1 MSQQRL
7 LIAIFAFA
15 ISLTPF
21 GAQAQVNQPEQVH
34 VALKNVKELLADLNY
49 IALLDTKNG
58 KLQWPKLEGVL
69 AVFLD
74 GIHQERPLRMD
85 VLLDQKGQVMR
96 FALPIDAAA
105 PVKVNSPFV
114 VNIAGWIGARARV
127 QGGLIQCAAGNQ
139 TIWIEQFITNK
150 MLYGLVSDDRTVLAG
165 LKPNPITT
173 IQPVLDAG
181 YDVAGFVNNKAEG
194 AVARREAIQALRKQ
208 VVALLKPLEGESD
221 DEFEVRTL
229 ATNHQLDELERIYS
243 EVENLTLG
251 WTTDVP
257 QKQARLDLEMTA
269 LPNTELEASLLEL
282 AAKPSHFGAIQ
293 KAGNSI
299 LFGRVNHALDQMRQ
313 KNFTQLANK
322 MQGVA
327 IKKVAGNKEYS
338 DETKAALTKA
348 IGDFIGMVNNGLKMG
363 VIDAFADVALQDGK
377 RSALGGIKVADGN
390 ALIPVLESLKA
401 AGWKIEV
408 NVRVDEEGVRWH
420 SLEFPSGKELFH
432 AMGTASF
439 TVVTTTDAVLYASGP
454 DADKKLTDAL
464 AAIKTPPVVDGVVTE
479 LWTQLN
485 PWVDYLNDRRARKD
499 VGLDVTT
506 LSDKDKQDRKESVE
520 RRTTAKAAF
529 SEGGDTIH
537 MKIVRKDKKV
547 SGTTVFDTGILRF
560 VGMMM
565 SQVAEKNL

>member
-15 ISLTPF
+15 ISLTSF
-21 GAQAQVNQPEQVH
+21 AAQAQVNQPEQVH

-49 IALLDTKNG
+49 ITLLDTKNG
-58 KLQWPKLEGVL
+58 KLQWPKLEDVL

-74 GIHQERPLRMD
+74 GIHQEHPLRMD

-96 FALPIDAAA
+96 FALPIDATG
-105 PVKVNSPFV
+105 PVKVNNAFV
-114 VNIAGWIGARARV
+114 VNIAGWIGAAAKA
-127 QGGLIQCAAGNQ
+127 QGNLIQCKAGSEA
-139 TIWIEQFITNK
+139 IWIEQFISNK

-165 LKPNPITT
+165 LKPNPIAT

-181 YDVAGFVNNKAEG
+181 YDVAGFVTNQAEG
-194 AVARREAIQALRKQ
+194 AIARREAIQALRRQ

-221 DEFEVRTL
+221 DDFEVRTL
-229 ATNHQLDELERIYS
+229 ATGHQLDELERIYS
-243 EVENLTLG
+243 DVENLTLG

-269 LPNTELEASLLEL
+269 LPKTELEASLLEL

-313 KNFTQLANK
+313 KNITQLANQ
-322 MQGVA
+322 MQAAA
-327 IKKVAGNKEYS
+327 IKKVAGNKDYS

-348 IGDFIGMVNNGLKMG
+348 IGDFIGTVNNGVKLG
-363 VIDAFADVALQDGK
+363 VIDAFADVTLQDGK
-377 RSALGGIKVADGN
+377 RSALGGIKVADGH

-401 AGWKIEV
+401 AGWKVEV
-408 NVRVDEEGVRWH
+408 NVKVDEEGVRWH
-420 SLEFPSGKELFH
+420 SLEFPSDKELFH

-439 TVVTTTDAVLYASGP
+439 TVVTTADAVLYASGP
-454 DADKKLTDAL
+454 DADKKLTDAW
-464 AAIKTPPVVDGVVTE
+464 AAIKTPPVVDGVVAE

-485 PWVDYLNDRRARKD
+485 PWIDYINDRHARND
-499 VGLDVTT
+499 VGIDVTALT
-506 LSDKDKQDRKESVE
+506 DKEKQDRKESLE
-520 RRTTAKAAF
+520 RRTRATTAF

-537 MKIVRKDKKV
+537 MKIVRKDNKV

-565 SQVAEKNL
+565 SQFAEKSL